1 MEFFRQTTGNKRL
14 GLVKPVNYSLV
25 KALTG
30 IREANHRASDNR
42 QRFVLTARDLL
53 VLGKLI
59 NAWKDIVGLQLA
71 AKTCPTRLI
80 KGKLYLAVAD
90 SQWLQTLVFLKAR
103 IIEKLNEL
111 FPEMKISEIIGKPG
125 IIPPEVE
132 KIVKEASWPE
142 WQSEKIV
149 PMAELKDPELAEQ
162 LRRCQQK
169 LDARL
174 KGLEERGYKLCV
186 LCRAAVT
193 RSDNG
198 VCAMCVYKSRE
209 DKLLQTRVLISE
221 MPWLTFEEVSEFD
234 GGLGKIEFEAIRNQ
248 LLDDS
253 LALIREL
260 AVDLALVYDEEC
272 HVRMKKEMVRAMML
286 FSGCMPDKVDF
297 DYLHTCELPDPE
309 WLHFLAIKPGEP
321 EC

>member
-30 IREANHRASDNR
+30 IREANHPASDNR

-234 GGLGKIEFEAIRNQ
+234 SGLGKIEFEAIRNQ